1 MSAPTA
7 SQSEN
12 IGDNIAAG
20 FVTVLTQDTTYT
32 TLAAFGPRMPLEMP
46 KNRIEVRSG
55 GFIRANDLMNFTA
68 TGTAYYNYRRGTLSV
83 TVITQRHS
91 QINTGISSQHGAMV
105 GRVRYLL
112 SRGAQKMT
120 AAIIGGYGMLDII
133 DQGDNYRADETTE
146 TDRTELRFQ
155 IDLVIPPANYLDS

>member
-1 MSAPTA
+1 MSNPTA

-20 FVTVLTQDTTYT
+20 FVTVLTQDTTGT

-55 GFIRANDLMNFTA
+55 GFSRINDVMNVSTN
-68 TGTAYYNYRRGTLSV
+68 GTYYYNYRRGLLSV
-83 TVITQRHS
+83 TVLTQRHS
-91 QINTGISSQHGAMV
+91 QLNTGVSSQHGAMI
-105 GRVRYLL
+105 GRIRWLL

-120 AAIIGGYGMLDII
+120 AAVIGGYGMLDII

>member
-1 MSAPTA
+1 MSTA

-20 FVTVLTQDTTYT
+20 FVAVLAADTPST
-32 TLAAFGPRMPLEMP
+32 TLSAFGPRLPEQMP

-55 GFIRANDLMNFTA
+55 GFMRASDQMNIA
-68 TGTAYYNYRRGTLSV
+68 TDGTYYYNHRRGYLSV
-83 TVITQRHS
+83 TVVTQRHT
-91 QINTGISSQHGAMV
+91 QQGVGPTSQHGEAI
-105 GRVRYLL
+105 GRVRWLL

-120 AAIIGGYGMLDII
+120 AAVNGGYGILDII
-133 DQGDNYRADETTE
+133 DQGDNYRADLPTE

-155 IDLVIPPANYLDS
+155 IDLLIQPSNYLDS

>member
-1 MSAPTA
+1 MSVPTA

-20 FVTVLTQDTTYT
+20 FVTVLTQDTVGT
-32 TLAAFGPRMPLEMP
+32 TLAAFGPRLPLEMP
-46 KNRIEVRSG
+46 RNRIEVRSG
-55 GFIRANDLMNFTA
+55 GFARVNDVMNFTA
-68 TGTAYYNYRRGTLSV
+68 TGTAYYNYRRGILSV
-83 TVITQRHS
+83 TVVTQRHS
-91 QINTGISSQHGAMV
+91 QNGVGVSSQHGDMV

-112 SRGAQKMT
+112 SRGAQKM
-120 AAIIGGYGMLDII
+120 IPNVIGGYGMLDII
-133 DQGDNYRADETTE
+133 DQGDNYRADETSE

>member
-20 FVTVLTQDTTYT
+20 FVTVLTQDTTGT

-91 QINTGISSQHGAMV
+91 HLVYNFFVVFIYARELKVLHVYFVSKKLVSF
-105 GRVRYLL
+105 LL
-112 SRGAQKMT
+112 DVLS
-120 AAIIGGYGMLDII
+120 AIG
-133 DQGDNYRADETTE
+133 EH
-146 TDRTELRFQ
+146 
-155 IDLVIPPANYLDS
+155 